1 MHRVYKNPFRK
12 FVKKQ
17 TRPFQLAIED
27 EVERVLEN
35 PGIGEQKLGDLTNI
49 RVHKFKF
56 HKQKYL
62 LAYRVHKK
70 EMVFYLLDVHEN
82 FYRNLKR
89 YLKEENS

>member
-1 MHRVYKNPFRK
+1 MCGVYGNPFKK

-27 EVERVLEN
+27 EVEKVLKN
-35 PGIGEQKLGDLTNI
+35 PGIGVEKSGDLVNV

-56 HKQKYL
+56 HKQEYL
-62 LAYRVHKK
+62 MAYRVYEKNLF
-70 EMVFYLLDVHEN
+70 FYSIGVHEN

-89 YLKEENS
+89 HLKEGTQ